1 MDNFNQLTSKDNKKK
16 IDFIKNYLKKIFQKI
31 KPKKISL
38 LKKNDKIGI
47 KDISEDNKSQISMK
61 KAFIKKRNAGI
72 DLLRIISLIGIV
84 YTHIVCVC
92 KGINKYDRY
101 KIKIK
106 NSLTYIFWHDN
117 VYALI
122 SGIVGYKS
130 TKYSNL
136 FYLWLIVVF
145 YSLGFYYFYL
155 KCKKGAIVSGE
166 LNNEY
171 FPAVYGRYWYF
182 SSYFG
187 MFIFL
192 PAINK
197 GIQNLNKPEFNLLV
211 MSIFGIYSF
220 WHTYHNSKYDYFQIN
235 KGLSTIWL
243 LCLYIMGAYIGNLA
257 KYIWE

>member
-1 MDNFNQLTSKDNKKK
+1 M
-16 IDFIKNYLKKIFQKI
+16 
-31 KPKKISL
+31 
-38 LKKNDKIGI
+38 
-47 KDISEDNKSQISMK
+47 
-61 KAFIKKRNAGI
+61 
-72 DLLRIISLIGIV
+72 IGIV
-84 YTHIVCVC
+84 YNHVLFQG
-92 KGINKYDRY
+92 KGIYKYNIY

-106 NSLTYIFWHDN
+106 SSLTYIFWHNN
-117 VYALI
+117 VYSLI

-136 FYLWLIVVF
+136 FYLWLSAVF
-145 YSLGFYYFYL
+145 YSLGFHYYYL
-155 KCKKGAIVSGE
+155 KYKKGARLFGE
-166 LNNEY
+166 LYTEFY
-171 FPAVYGRYWYF
+171 PVVYGRYWYF